1 MISYVLPHLLC
12 LLCVCSARPQAG
24 EWRLMTPGWDC
35 HPFIPFRPLWH
46 SYNSRSHTDAQTLP
60 AFLQQESVCG
70 VWLPLRQPLLHGVIL
85 KKCIPASKIKA
96 EFMLSSNRILSASLN
111 KCTDWCS
118 SSAAPSQAM
127 RTEKNSPVIGSLANR
142 VVLPCHHG
150 SLHTT
155 PGLSDE
161 LRVKW
166 TKLEA
171 QGEKVVLVAHNG
183 MVKVGQ
189 EYVGRVSVP
198 NHPLSV
204 RDASL
209 IITRLRTSDAGLYRC
224 EVMNGMEDTRDA
236 ISLNVTGE
244 EYTHTHAQRV
254 PVLHFYRD
262 N

>member
-1 MISYVLPHLLC
+1 
-12 LLCVCSARPQAG
+12 
-24 EWRLMTPGWDC
+24 
-35 HPFIPFRPLWH
+35 
-46 SYNSRSHTDAQTLP
+46 
-60 AFLQQESVCG
+60 
-70 VWLPLRQPLLHGVIL
+70 
-85 KKCIPASKIKA
+85 
-96 EFMLSSNRILSASLN
+96 
-111 KCTDWCS
+111 
-118 SSAAPSQAM
+118 M

-142 VVLPCHHG
+142 VVLPCHFSMKPHTPSPTTLAPMSG

-155 PGLSDE
+155 PGLLDE

-183 MVKVGQ
+183 VVKVGQ

-198 NHPLSV
+198 SHPLSV

-209 IITRLRTSDAGLYRC
+209 IIARVRTSDAGLYRC

-244 EYTHTHAQRV
+244 ENTHAHTECQ
-254 PVLHFYRD
+254 FCTFIGTISS
-262 N
+262 